1 MTSGMVI
8 TFRIGQSAGK
18 ESKYRFGKVYD
29 SPSTTARI
37 SVNNEDL
44 TNLSL
49 LKIQSSP
56 LGKLR
61 GISEKLILVTP
72 SKVLKPK
79 FKIRKAYH
87 LTNNA
92 LTNRAEKRSALAKRN
107 RLEINL

>member
-1 MTSGMVI
+1 MVARVMTSGMVI

-56 LGKLR
+56 WGNSGYKR
-61 GISEKLILVTP
+61 EVESTDTIDNVKQ
-72 SKVLKPK
+72 
-79 FKIRKAYH
+79 KIQDK
-87 LTNNA
+87 
-92 LTNRAEKRSALAKRN
+92 EGEE
-107 RLEINL
+107 RLQ